1 MTEMNDIC
9 GVPDGDPTGALN
21 QSNEATMV
29 TDLQLWFGVM
39 GGAIAWLF
47 HLLLSY
53 GISEFGCVS
62 GFRERQ
68 LLGITGVAWLE
79 IAVTVLSLALALGA
93 TLVAHRSKRQFAR
106 LIDSAR
112 LEANDPRVFM
122 ARSGVMASGLFVF
135 IILVQALPVLYYLR
149 EC

>member
-1 MTEMNDIC
+1 MTT
-9 GVPDGDPTGALN
+9 DGR
-21 QSNEATMV
+21 V
-29 TDLQLWFGVM
+29 TDLRLWFGVM
-39 GGAIAWLF
+39 GGAIAWLL

-62 GFRERQ
+62 SFRERQ

-79 IAVTVLSLALALGA
+79 ITVTVLSLALAFGA
-93 TLVAHRSKRQFAR
+93 TLVAHHSKRQFAG

-112 LEANDPRVFM
+112 LESNDPRVFM